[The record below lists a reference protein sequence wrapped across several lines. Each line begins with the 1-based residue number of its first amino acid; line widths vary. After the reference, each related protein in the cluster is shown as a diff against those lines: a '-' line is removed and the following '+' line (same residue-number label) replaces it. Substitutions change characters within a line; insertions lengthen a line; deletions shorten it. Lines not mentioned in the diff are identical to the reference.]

1 MVKSTRVVSGQL
13 HRARGGKTLIGG
25 KLLKRK
31 VRPPPVVPLP
41 AALPLTEIASKAG
54 PTKNNLDSAA
64 TLRTIVSVRKLAPT
78 GRTSAANQ
86 RTAPDNFNLTLLDR
100 VASMWGACFKSNNR
114 PRFKLGL
121 HLLLETTTTV
131 NWTDLRSAD
140 VHISYFCPV
149 WTHHLSK
156 DMLHVQLSKVDHGG
170 HLLPWVEEFTWS
182 VHRFAIVSKCWYLHI
197 KLHVKHNNL
206 LYRHTAAWF
215 TANYFKNIGTGIVV
229 FLFVCL
235 FFK

>member
-64 TLRTIVSVRKLAPT
+64 TLRTIVSVRKLAPI
-78 GRTSAANQ
+78 GWTSAANQ
-86 RTAPDNFNLTLLDR
+86 RTPPDNFNLILLDR
-100 VASMWGACFKSNNR
+100 VASMWGACFKSNNT

-131 NWTDLRSAD
+131 NWTDLLSSPAARWR
-140 VHISYFCPV
+140 SYFCPL
-149 WTHHLSK
+149 WIYHLSK
-156 DMLHVQLSKVDHGG
+156 DISVPLSKVNKGATCYHESRNSPG
-170 HLLPWVEEFTWS
+170 
-182 VHRFAIVSKCWYLHI
+182 
-197 KLHVKHNNL
+197 
-206 LYRHTAAWF
+206 
-215 TANYFKNIGTGIVV
+215 
-229 FLFVCL
+229 VCTSHCFQML
-235 FFK
+235 ISAY